1 MEDQGLPALRVLRVT
16 RVIQVQTALL
26 DLQEMMANMVNEALP
41 DQKERRVNLETKV
54 DLVQEVHQ
62 E

>member
-26 DLQEMMANMVNEALP
+26 DLQEMMANMVNEALL
-41 DQKERRVNLETKV
+41 DQKERRVSLETKV
-54 DLVQEVHQ
+54 DLAQEVHQ